1 MRKKIGLYIFL
12 ICTLPLFAIDIVPY
26 WTFGDIKIGAGV
38 KKSNPKTVMNLNLT
52 AFKFYFP
59 DYDTGIIFSLSPFY
73 IDMKMYPATNTQTNF
88 DIYVMSLLNAEL
100 AYNPLYKK
108 SNIFALNFFVGA
120 HCIDLARISRFQ
132 INAGL
137 EFAITLESYLF
148 KGKKYPLKSKLLS
161 IRSGLKYTER
171 QPLFF
176 CDIGIALESFL
187 FIFQNQYKEALEQKN
202 DKRNP
207 Y

>member
-1 MRKKIGLYIFL
+1 MMRKEISLCIFL
-12 ICTLPLFAIDIVPY
+12 MCAIPLFAIDIVPY

-38 KKSNPKTVMNLNLT
+38 KKNNPKAVEDLNLT
-52 AFKFYFP
+52 AFTFYFP
-59 DYDTGIIFSLSPFY
+59 DYDTGIIVSFSPFY
-73 IDMKMYPATNTQTNF
+73 IDMKMYPASRTQNL

-100 AYNPLYKK
+100 AYNPLHKK
-108 SNIFALNFFVGA
+108 SNIFALNFFVSA
-120 HCIDLARISRFQ
+120 HCIDPARISRFQ

-137 EFAITLESYLF
+137 EFAITLESSLF
-148 KGKKYPLKSKLLS
+148 KAKKYPLKSKLLS
-161 IRSGLKYTER
+161 IRSGLKYTEK
-171 QPLFF
+171 QPCFF

-187 FIFQNQYKEALEQKN
+187 FIVESQYKDSVKQKN

>member
-1 MRKKIGLYIFL
+1 MHKKISMCLFL
-12 ICTLPLFAIDIVPY
+12 ICMLPLFAIDIVPY
-26 WTFGDIKIGAGV
+26 WNFGDIKIGVGV
-38 KKSNPKTVMNLNLT
+38 KKSTPKAVMNLNLA
-52 AFKFYFP
+52 AFTFYFP
-59 DYDTGIIFSLSPFY
+59 DYDTGINFSLNPFY
-73 IDMKMYPATNTQTNF
+73 IDLKIYPTSGTISNA

-108 SNIFALNFFVGA
+108 SNIFALNFFVST
-120 HCIDLARISRFQ
+120 HCIDFAAISRFQ

-137 EFAITLESYLF
+137 EFAITLESSLF

-187 FIFQNQYKEALEQKN
+187 FIFQNQYNDALKQKN